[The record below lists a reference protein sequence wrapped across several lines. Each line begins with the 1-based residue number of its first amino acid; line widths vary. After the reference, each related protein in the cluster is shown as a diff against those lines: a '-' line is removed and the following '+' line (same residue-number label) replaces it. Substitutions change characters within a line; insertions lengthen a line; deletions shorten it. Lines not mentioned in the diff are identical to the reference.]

1 MKPKTKS
8 ELMAEWASQP
18 DQLKREREVKAI
30 RKAMDDA
37 RAVMQ
42 DGLTRYVKKKT
53 KARSMAKAEADPF
66 AELEG
71 WESMEQIQDAYGY
84 GEITADRRDKLTD
97 LWEAREAA
105 RSSRKGADKYHDLAT
120 EMLET
125 AIRRVGNEYADEIAA
140 YEEER
145 RMRRSYYEK
154 VENRANGLQ
163 EEEPEEEPDPL
174 SQARAAIA
182 TAMQA
187 AKVSEVTGVPLPK
200 PLTWKRGFY
209 DITRTFPSGWYE
221 CPVCGCRVDWEPEQC
236 PKCYTRLEL
245 EETDG

>member
-8 ELMAEWASQP
+8 ELMTEWASQP
-18 DQLKREREVKAI
+18 GQLKKEREVKAI

-84 GEITADRRDKLTD
+84 GEIAADRRDKLTD

-105 RSSRKGADKYHDLAT
+105 KSSRKGADKYHDLVT
-120 EMLET
+120 EMLEV
-125 AIRRVGNEYADEIAA
+125 AIRRCGEEYDEMLFE
-140 YEEER
+140 YRHER
-145 RMRRSYYEK
+145 REAEKQYEQ
-154 VENRANGLQ
+154 L
-163 EEEPEEEPDPL
+163 
-174 SQARAAIA
+174 
-182 TAMQA
+182 AMEGMM
-187 AKVSEVTGVPLPK
+187 KN
-200 PLTWKRGFY
+200 
-209 DITRTFPSGWYE
+209 
-221 CPVCGCRVDWEPEQC
+221 
-236 PKCYTRLEL
+236 
-245 EETDG
+245 ET

>member
-37 RAVMQ
+37 RAVMR
-42 DGLTRYVKKKT
+42 DGLNRYVKKKT

-97 LWEAREAA
+97 LWETREAA
-105 RSSRKGADKYHDLAT
+105 RNRRKGADKYHDLVT
-120 EMLET
+120 EMIET
-125 AIRRVGNEYADEIAA
+125 AIRRVGNEYADMLFE
-140 YEEER
+140 YDQQR
-145 RMRRSYYEK
+145 REAEK
-154 VENRANGLQ
+154 QCEQL
-163 EEEPEEEPDPL
+163 
-174 SQARAAIA
+174 
-182 TAMQA
+182 AMEGMM
-187 AKVSEVTGVPLPK
+187 KK
-200 PLTWKRGFY
+200 
-209 DITRTFPSGWYE
+209 
-221 CPVCGCRVDWEPEQC
+221 
-236 PKCYTRLEL
+236 
-245 EETDG
+245 

>member
-18 DQLKREREVKAI
+18 DQLKKEREVKAV

-105 RSSRKGADKYHDLAT
+105 RNSRKGADKYHDLVT

-125 AIRRVGNEYADEIAA
+125 AIRRVGNEYAGMLFEYINPPEYCHDF
-140 YEEER
+140 EER
-145 RMRRSYYEK
+145 S
-154 VENRANGLQ
+154 NN
-163 EEEPEEEPDPL
+163 DPHMD
-174 SQARAAIA
+174 
-182 TAMQA
+182 T
-187 AKVSEVTGVPLPK
+187 
-200 PLTWKRGFY
+200 
-209 DITRTFPSGWYE
+209 
-221 CPVCGCRVDWEPEQC
+221 
-236 PKCYTRLEL
+236 
-245 EETDG
+245 

>member
-18 DQLKREREVKAI
+18 DQLKREREVKAV

-53 KARSMAKAEADPF
+53 KARSMEKAEADPF

-105 RSSRKGADKYHDLAT
+105 QK
-120 EMLET
+120 
-125 AIRRVGNEYADEIAA
+125 
-140 YEEER
+140 
-145 RMRRSYYEK
+145 
-154 VENRANGLQ
+154 Q
-163 EEEPEEEPDPL
+163 EEQQRGRKTLHMLDEKTIK
-174 SQARAAIA
+174 Q
-182 TAMQA
+182 TAPWELAWEDVQFGLEYY
-187 AKVSEVTGVPLPK
+187 KQPLPGGAMF
-200 PLTWKRGFY
+200 WKRIDQNRQHAGIMNY
-209 DITRTFPSGWYE
+209 DDYAIILQDGKFFTCGWI
-221 CPVCGCRVDWEPEQC
+221 
-236 PKCYTRLEL
+236 PKISVIAEL
-245 EETDG
+245 VRYFVLK

>member
-18 DQLKREREVKAI
+18 GRLKREREVKAI

-42 DGLTRYVKKKT
+42 DGLNRYVKKKT

-105 RSSRKGADKYHDLAT
+105 RNSRKSADKYHDLVT
-120 EMLET
+120 EMLEVT
-125 AIRRVGNEYADEIAA
+125 IRRCGEEYDEMLFE
-140 YEEER
+140 YRHER
-145 RMRRSYYEK
+145 REAEK
-154 VENRANGLQ
+154 QCEQL
-163 EEEPEEEPDPL
+163 
-174 SQARAAIA
+174 
-182 TAMQA
+182 AMEGMM
-187 AKVSEVTGVPLPK
+187 KK
-200 PLTWKRGFY
+200 
-209 DITRTFPSGWYE
+209 
-221 CPVCGCRVDWEPEQC
+221 
-236 PKCYTRLEL
+236 
-245 EETDG
+245 

>member
-18 DQLKREREVKAI
+18 GQLKKEREVKAV

-105 RSSRKGADKYHDLAT
+105 QKQEEQQRGRKTLH
-120 EMLET
+120 MLDEKTIKET
-125 AIRRVGNEYADEIAA
+125 APWELEWEDVQFGLEY
-140 YEEER
+140 Y
-145 RMRRSYYEK
+145 K
-154 VENRANGLQ
+154 Q
-163 EEEPEEEPDPL
+163 
-174 SQARAAIA
+174 
-182 TAMQA
+182 
-187 AKVSEVTGVPLPK
+187 PLPGGAMF
-200 PLTWKRGFY
+200 WKRIDQNRQHAGIMNY
-209 DITRTFPSGWYE
+209 DDYAIILQDGKFFTCGWI
-221 CPVCGCRVDWEPEQC
+221 
-236 PKCYTRLEL
+236 PKISVIAEL
-245 EETDG
+245 VRYFVLK

>member
-8 ELMAEWASQP
+8 ELMTEWANQP
-18 DQLKREREVKAI
+18 DQLKKEREVKAV

-42 DGLTRYVKKKT
+42 DGLARYVKKKT

-84 GEITADRRDKLTD
+84 GEITADRRDKLAD

-105 RSSRKGADKYHDLAT
+105 RNSRKGADKYHDLVT

-125 AIRRVGNEYADEIAA
+125 AIRRVGNEYADMLFE
-140 YEEER
+140 YDQQR
-145 RMRRSYYEK
+145 REAEK
-154 VENRANGLQ
+154 QCEQL
-163 EEEPEEEPDPL
+163 
-174 SQARAAIA
+174 
-182 TAMQA
+182 AMEGMM
-187 AKVSEVTGVPLPK
+187 KK
-200 PLTWKRGFY
+200 
-209 DITRTFPSGWYE
+209 
-221 CPVCGCRVDWEPEQC
+221 
-236 PKCYTRLEL
+236 
-245 EETDG
+245 

>member
-8 ELMAEWASQP
+8 ELMVEWASQP
-18 DQLKREREVKAI
+18 DQLKREREVKDV

-42 DGLTRYVKKKT
+42 DGLNRYVKKKT

-105 RSSRKGADKYHDLAT
+105 RNSRKGADKYHDLVT

-125 AIRRVGNEYADEIAA
+125 AIRRVGNEYVDMLFE
-140 YEEER
+140 YDQQR
-145 RMRRSYYEK
+145 RKAEK
-154 VENRANGLQ
+154 QCEQL
-163 EEEPEEEPDPL
+163 
-174 SQARAAIA
+174 
-182 TAMQA
+182 AMEGTM
-187 AKVSEVTGVPLPK
+187 KK
-200 PLTWKRGFY
+200 
-209 DITRTFPSGWYE
+209 
-221 CPVCGCRVDWEPEQC
+221 
-236 PKCYTRLEL
+236 
-245 EETDG
+245 

>member
-1 MKPKTKS
+1 MAVKTDKRTEQKHFLALQKQWPNNGGEQMKPKTKS

-18 DQLKREREVKAI
+18 DQLKREREVKAV

-37 RAVMQ
+37 RAAMQ

-84 GEITADRRDKLTD
+84 GEITADKRDKLTD

-105 RSSRKGADKYHDLAT
+105 RSSRKGADKYHDLVT

-125 AIRRVGNEYADEIAA
+125 AIRRVGNEYADMLFE
-140 YEEER
+140 YDQQR
-145 RMRRSYYEK
+145 REAEK
-154 VENRANGLQ
+154 QCEQL
-163 EEEPEEEPDPL
+163 
-174 SQARAAIA
+174 
-182 TAMQA
+182 AMEGMM
-187 AKVSEVTGVPLPK
+187 KK
-200 PLTWKRGFY
+200 
-209 DITRTFPSGWYE
+209 
-221 CPVCGCRVDWEPEQC
+221 
-236 PKCYTRLEL
+236 
-245 EETDG
+245 

>member
-1 MKPKTKS
+1 MRYKPGAYIVSLDHLMGQELVYYGRKLLHKGWFGNWQLCGMRKLSLPDCAFVKLSKWRKNMKPKTKS

-18 DQLKREREVKAI
+18 GHLKKEREVKAV

-84 GEITADRRDKLTD
+84 GEITTDRLDKLTD

-105 RSSRKGADKYHDLAT
+105 RNSRKSAGKYHDLVT

-125 AIRRVGNEYADEIAA
+125 AIRRVGNEYADMLFE
-140 YEEER
+140 YDQQR
-145 RMRRSYYEK
+145 REAEK
-154 VENRANGLQ
+154 QCEQL
-163 EEEPEEEPDPL
+163 
-174 SQARAAIA
+174 
-182 TAMQA
+182 AMEGMM
-187 AKVSEVTGVPLPK
+187 KK
-200 PLTWKRGFY
+200 
-209 DITRTFPSGWYE
+209 
-221 CPVCGCRVDWEPEQC
+221 
-236 PKCYTRLEL
+236 
-245 EETDG
+245 